1 VPLLDVDDCVL
12 IVIDLQPG
20 FYLNR
25 DDVREEEFAAVVA
38 ATARLAGLADVL
50 AVPVVLTEELPDV
63 NGGTA
68 AEVMERLPAGSPVL
82 PKPVFDLAA
91 DDAIRAA
98 VQRTGR
104 RHAVLAGL
112 ETDVC
117 VLHSAVGL
125 LEHGLAVS
133 AVVDA
138 LFSPGEAQQ
147 AGLERLRQHGVDL
160 ISAKGVFYD
169 WVRTPETAR
178 RLRAEHPDLAP
189 TAPRLVQ

>member
-1 VPLLDVDDCVL
+1 MALLDTDGCVL

-25 DDVREEEFAAVVA
+25 GDVDGETFAAVVA
-38 ATARLAGLADVL
+38 GTARLVGLAAAL
-50 AVPVVLTEELPDV
+50 SVPVVLTEEDPDV

-82 PKPVFDLAA
+82 AKPVFDLSA
-91 DDAIRAA
+91 DDEIRAA
-98 VQRTGR
+98 VRRPGR
-104 RHAVLAGL
+104 GHAVLAGL

-125 LEHGLAVS
+125 IEHGFTVS

-138 LFSPGEAQQ
+138 LFSPGAAHQ

-160 ISAKGVFYD
+160 VTVKGVFYD
-169 WVRTPETAR
+169 WVRTPDAAR

-189 TAPRLVQ
+189 TAPRLER